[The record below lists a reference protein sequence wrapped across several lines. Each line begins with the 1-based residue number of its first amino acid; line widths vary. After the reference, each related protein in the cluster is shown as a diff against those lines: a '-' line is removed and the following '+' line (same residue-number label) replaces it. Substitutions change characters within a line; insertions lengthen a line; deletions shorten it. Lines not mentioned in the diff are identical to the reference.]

1 MRTPPPLLGGGGGL
15 VVANTRQYRRLF
27 FSSHYRS
34 SGGVV
39 RAQVT
44 YNGEQVTFTP
54 EEVTAMVLVQ
64 LKAIS
69 ENYLRTKVK
78 DVVIS
83 IPGFFTSA
91 QRRGTSSATN
101 PPPCACPR
109 RTTPDHV
116 HGGGGGDPRWVE
128 RASHGCCLTLSPPK
142 WVVPLHCAALL
153 DSTQIAGLN
162 CLKLV
167 NEITATA
174 IAYGIYKTDLPESD
188 PMHVMFVDIGDSH
201 MSVGVVAFQKG
212 KLRVRPRHA
221 HALL

>member
-1 MRTPPPLLGGGGGL
+1 M
-15 VVANTRQYRRLF
+15 
-27 FSSHYRS
+27 
-34 SGGVV
+34 

-101 PPPCACPR
+101 QPTPPCACPR
-109 RTTPDHV
+109 HPITFTAATPVGWNAHRMV
-116 HGGGGGDPRWVE
+116 VV
-128 RASHGCCLTLSPPK
+128 SP
-142 WVVPLHCAALL
+142 
-153 DSTQIAGLN
+153 
-162 CLKLV
+162 
-167 NEITATA
+167 
-174 IAYGIYKTDLPESD
+174 
-188 PMHVMFVDIGDSH
+188 
-201 MSVGVVAFQKG
+201 
-212 KLRVRPRHA
+212 
-221 HALL
+221 

>member
-1 MRTPPPLLGGGGGL
+1 MRTPPPLPLLGWWWAGGS
-15 VVANTRQYRRLF
+15 QYRRLF
-27 FSSHYRS
+27 SHYRS

-101 PPPCACPR
+101 LPARARDARHPITFTAAAAAGR
-109 RTTPDHV
+109 RL
-116 HGGGGGDPRWVE
+116 
-128 RASHGCCLTLSPPK
+128 SLSPLDVPK
-142 WVVPLHCAALL
+142 GRGKRPCPPARAWCVRGGRERGHTHPSSSVAAVMRSMESIRAWVASSCSSEGA
-153 DSTQIAGLN
+153 
-162 CLKLV
+162 
-167 NEITATA
+167 
-174 IAYGIYKTDLPESD
+174 
-188 PMHVMFVDIGDSH
+188 
-201 MSVGVVAFQKG
+201 
-212 KLRVRPRHA
+212 
-221 HALL
+221 